1 MELNKIVDPQ
11 FQGILRKLAGQELP
25 LRSAFT
31 LKGIISNVNGEL
43 KKYDEVRGE
52 ALQRLGEKG
61 EDGKVLINE
70 NGSVKLSEESMKS
83 FVQEMNS
90 LLTTNISVGHITA
103 KDLGDKCSLSASDL
117 LTLDDLIKE

>member
-1 MELNKIVDPQ
+1 MELAKIVDPQ
-11 FQGILRKLAGQELP
+11 FQGVLRKLAGQELP
-25 LRSAFT
+25 LRAAFI
-31 LKGIISNVNGEL
+31 LKGIINNVNSEL

-52 ALQRLGEKG
+52 VLQRLGEKG
-61 EDGKVLINE
+61 EDNKILTNE
-70 NGSVKLSEESMKS
+70 NNSVKLSEENMKL

-90 LLTTNISVGHITA
+90 LLTTNVSIGQINV